1 MLESYFLAVLLA
13 LSQVGMIELAD
24 GRASELG
31 VSVQTDFL
39 AVVLGAVQKE
49 LRLELAVAVLD
60 WD

>member
-13 LSQVGMIELAD
+13 LSQVAMIELAD
-24 GRASELG
+24 GRASALG
-31 VSVQTDFL
+31 VSVQTGFL

-49 LRLELAVAVLD
+49 LRLGLAVAVLD